1 MRALLI
7 SFSASIQML
16 VLDLLMIKI
25 TTRKERVQMDTM
37 AFSVLSANITTSEMV
52 ISNVRSVLLH
62 GRISF

>member
-1 MRALLI
+1 
-7 SFSASIQML
+7 ML